1 MSAHWISAEE
11 AQARLGVKL
20 QTLYAYASRGLVSA
34 RQEET
39 DTRRSLYAA
48 EDIARLALRK
58 SRRYSGELE
67 VASRAESPP
76 PLVSG
81 LTSVSQGAMRYRGQ
95 EVSDPA
101 ETKTFE
107 DVARLLWASEDDPF
121 AGLAPH
127 PLTVSGA
134 DARIRMFALLAQRAA
149 LDSAASGRA
158 EATLKREA
166 ASVLTDLVDAA
177 AGAVRTMALH
187 DRLARFWRVEGFK
200 ADMIRRAL
208 VLSADQEAGDPSNY
222 AARVAAS
229 TGASLAASA
238 LAGLSTFSGPL
249 HGGGAARVAAFVA
262 ESRRAPSAHQA
273 ALQRLSQGLEV
284 PGFGDAQ
291 FPEGDPRAKA
301 LISAMRWSD
310 ELTAVAEAGQ
320 AVTGQCANFDFA
332 LVAMCRTLGLP
343 ADAPTTLLMVARTAG
358 WLGHALEQRASG
370 GQIKPRVRYIGPQGI
385 EVSGHPSAN
394 DAAA

>member
-1 MSAHWISAEE
+1 MGAHWISAEE

-20 QTLYAYASRGLVSA
+20 QTLYAYASRGLVAA
-34 RQEET
+34 RQDET

-48 EDIARLALRK
+48 EDIARLSLRK
-58 SRRYSGELE
+58 SRRYSGEPE
-67 VASRAESPP
+67 APTRAEAAT

-81 LTSVSQGAMRYRGQ
+81 LTSVSQGSLRYRGQ
-95 EVSDPA
+95 EVADLA
-101 ETKTFE
+101 ETKSLE
-107 DVARLLWASEDDPF
+107 DVARLLWACEEDPF
-121 AGLAPH
+121 TGLAPH

-149 LDSAASGRA
+149 LDAAAAGRA
-158 EATLKREA
+158 EATLRREA

-222 AARVAAS
+222 ASRVAAS

-238 LAGLSTFSGPL
+238 LAGLSAFSGPL
-249 HGGGAARVAAFVA
+249 HGGGAARVAAFVI

-273 ALQRLSQGLEV
+273 ASQRLSQGLEI
-284 PGFGDAQ
+284 PGFGEPQ

-301 LISAMRWSD
+301 LMSAMRWSD
-310 ELTAVAEAGQ
+310 ELMAVAEAGQ
-320 AVTGQCANFDFA
+320 AVTGQSPNFDFA

-343 ADAPTTLLMVARTAG
+343 VEAPTTLMMVARTAG
-358 WLGHALEQRASG
+358 WLGHALEQRTSG
-370 GQIKPRVRYIGPQGI
+370 GQIKPRVRYVGPQAM
-385 EVSGHPSAN
+385 ETSTPSAAN

>member
-20 QTLYAYASRGLVSA
+20 QTLYAYASRGLISA
-34 RQEET
+34 RQDEA
-39 DTRRSLYAA
+39 DPRRSLYAA
-48 EDIARLALRK
+48 EDIARLTLRK
-58 SRRYSGELE
+58 SRRYSGESEPQLK
-67 VASRAESPP
+67 ADSAP

-81 LTSVSQGAMRYRGQ
+81 LTAVTDGTLRYRGR
-95 EVSDPA
+95 EVAAFA
-101 ETKTFE
+101 ETAGFE
-107 DVARLLWASEDDPF
+107 DAARLLWACEEDPF
-121 AGLAPH
+121 TGLAPH

-149 LDSAASGRA
+149 LDSAAAGRS

-208 VLSADQEAGDPSNY
+208 VLAADQDAADASNY

-229 TGASLAASA
+229 TGSSLAAAA

-262 ESRRAPSAHQA
+262 ECRRSPSAHSA
-273 ALQRLSQGLEV
+273 ALQRLSQGVEI
-284 PGFGDAQ
+284 PGFGSAQ

-301 LISAMRWSD
+301 LMSTMRWSD
-310 ELTAVAEAGQ
+310 ELAAVAEAGET
-320 AVTGQCANFDFA
+320 VTGQSANFDFA

-358 WLGHALEQRASG
+358 WLGHALEQRANG
-370 GQIKPRVRYIGPQGI
+370 GQIKPRVRYIGPQPPAH
-385 EVSGHPSAN
+385 HPAN